1 MGTLRDVR
9 QTERGDSL
17 VEVVVAVAIIAIAV
31 GALGAASIAA
41 FHRFGPD
48 PLQSALEATVT
59 REMRIAVDVMKYQG
73 ASLPTTTVAT
83 AIPLPSG
90 SPLSAHLS
98 LSTTT
103 ASNGSVTIVLS
114 ATDDSDGTKSAIVSQ
129 TIAAPAPLPGARL
142 PATINGAAPQ

>member
-1 MGTLRDVR
+1 
-9 QTERGDSL
+9 
-17 VEVVVAVAIIAIAV
+17 
-31 GALGAASIAA
+31 
-41 FHRFGPD
+41 
-48 PLQSALEATVT
+48 
-59 REMRIAVDVMKYQG
+59 MRIAVDVMKYQG

-103 ASNGSVTIVLS
+103 AANGSVTIVLS

-142 PATINGAAPQ
+142 PATSNGAAPQ